1 MARNTSVA
9 EKPASLPATESEPTE
24 AEQVEIRALANRK
37 KARRQAPRFAVQQQE
52 DSEVQMEPAGVHAD
66 AAGARLI
73 NALGITN
80 IDLAECLTAQIM
92 NTTHVQPPGTPL
104 NVDSLNAALA
114 AVTGIAPRDEAEAM
128 LAAQMVGVHW
138 LAMDLLSKA
147 GSTTDR
153 ALLNDRGN
161 LAVKLLRTYTTQ
173 IEALKRYRSTGEQR
187 VVVQHQHV
195 NVTADQAAV
204 QVNGM
209 APDPGGRGRH
219 RNWRNEPMR
228 KQIPPAL
235 PMHQSLRCHARTR
248 QGTPCRQPAVSG
260 KTRCRMHGGAEQ
272 SGGQPGNRNALKHGR
287 YTVEAVARRR
297 EVAALLR
304 ACRDQLG
311 AMCDV

>member
-204 QVNGM
+204 QVNGGGYPAPEGRGAASETEDQSHAQFVDRASAHASVGPM
-209 APDPGGRGRH
+209 PCPDPARDTVSAAGCERA
-219 RNWRNEPMR
+219 E
-228 KQIPPAL
+228 AL
-235 PMHQSLRCHARTR
+235 PD
-248 QGTPCRQPAVSG
+248 
-260 KTRCRMHGGAEQ
+260 
-272 SGGQPGNRNALKHGR
+272 
-287 YTVEAVARRR
+287 ARR
-297 EVAALLR
+297 
-304 ACRDQLG
+304 D
-311 AMCDV
+311 

>member
-52 DSEVQMEPAGVHAD
+52 DNQVQMAPAGVHAD

-73 NALGITN
+73 NAFGITN
-80 IDLAECLTAQIM
+80 PDLAECLTTQIV
-92 NTTHVQPPGTPL
+92 NATHVQQHGTPL
-104 NVDSLNAALA
+104 SVDSLNAALA

-147 GSTTDR
+147 GSTNDR

-173 IEALKRYRSTGEQR
+173 IESLKRYRSAGEQR

-204 QVNGM
+204 QVNGV
-209 APDPGGRGRH
+209 APDPGGRGAASKPEDQPH
-219 RNWRNEPMR
+219 AQFVDHASAHASVGPM
-228 KQIPPAL
+228 PGSDPA
-235 PMHQSLRCHARTR
+235 RDTV
-248 QGTPCRQPAVSG
+248 PAAG
-260 KTRCRMHGGAEQ
+260 CGWPQ
-272 SGGQPGNRNALKHGR
+272 
-287 YTVEAVARRR
+287 AVPDARRR
-297 EVAALLR
+297 
-304 ACRDQLG
+304 
-311 AMCDV
+311 